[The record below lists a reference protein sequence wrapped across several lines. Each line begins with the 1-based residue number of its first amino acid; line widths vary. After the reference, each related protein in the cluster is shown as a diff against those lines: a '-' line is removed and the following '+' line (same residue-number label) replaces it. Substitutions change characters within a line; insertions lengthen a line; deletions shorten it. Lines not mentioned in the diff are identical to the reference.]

1 MRKRVLIRW
10 IVALLIAALVFP
22 GAVSAQRPVFPD
34 IIPLPDGWLPEGIA
48 IGTGTTFYAGSR
60 ADGAVYRGDLRTGE
74 GEVFVEGTPGRVAVG
89 LKYDQRCDLLFV
101 SGGNTG
107 QAYVYD
113 GTTGEDVQVYQ
124 FSTDP
129 SFINDVVLTNDA
141 AYFTNS
147 QQAELYRVDISD
159 CELTGDFEVIPLS
172 GDWMQVAGFNANG
185 IVASQNG
192 KYLIVVNSTTG
203 TLYRVDPDT
212 GVATAIDLDGGAVP
226 NGDGLLLRGKTLYV
240 VQNQLNQI
248 AVVRLDSDW
257 LSGEIV
263 DVITDPDFDIPTT
276 VGIFGNALYAVNGR
290 FTTPPTPTTPY
301 DVVRVELK

>member
-1 MRKRVLIRW
+1 M
-10 IVALLIAALVFP
+10 
-22 GAVSAQRPVFPD
+22 
-34 IIPLPDGWLPEGIA
+34 
-48 IGTGTTFYAGSR
+48 
-60 ADGAVYRGDLRTGE
+60 
-74 GEVFVEGTPGRVAVG
+74 AVG

-129 SFINDVVLTNDA
+129 SFINDVVLTKDA

-276 VGIFGNALYAVNGR
+276 VGIFGNVLYAVNGR

-301 DVVRVELK
+301 DVVRVELN